1 MCVTRLRER
10 WSVGHASHLHERD
23 RPLARREHVFVRSG
37 DGERGALL
45 RFHRAAD
52 LDVGAAHL
60 RLERGRRA
68 EAQRPQA
75 VHVAP
80 YTGLARPVCTLGVER
95 LAGRP
100 ERRSEALHLAV
111 LRGGKGGPEGL
122 LLIARPSSSH
132 VLGRGCAHDSEASAA
147 RAVHRRRRL
156 AVPTTRHAPGSTRAR
171 ASSPAQREDRARSQ
185 CRSALQ
191 ETDPERIAAIR
202 SQAKNYAL
210 LVQSVTVQ
218 KVRATQLAPAR
229 ISRLPASHAHR
240 RVTFSR
246 R

>member
-1 MCVTRLRER
+1 MS
-10 WSVGHASHLHERD
+10 W
-23 RPLARREHVFVRSG
+23 
-37 DGERGALL
+37 
-45 RFHRAAD
+45 AAD
-52 LDVGAAHL
+52 VRTILRHLRRGPSTGAADSPF
-60 RLERGRRA
+60 RR
-68 EAQRPQA
+68 
-75 VHVAP
+75 HVM
-80 YTGLARPVCTLGVER
+80 LQVR
-95 LAGRP
+95 
-100 ERRSEALHLAV
+100 
-111 LRGGKGGPEGL
+111 
-122 LLIARPSSSH
+122 
-132 VLGRGCAHDSEASAA
+132 
-147 RAVHRRRRL
+147 
-156 AVPTTRHAPGSTRAR
+156 RAR

-218 KVRATQLAPAR
+218 KVRATKLAPAR